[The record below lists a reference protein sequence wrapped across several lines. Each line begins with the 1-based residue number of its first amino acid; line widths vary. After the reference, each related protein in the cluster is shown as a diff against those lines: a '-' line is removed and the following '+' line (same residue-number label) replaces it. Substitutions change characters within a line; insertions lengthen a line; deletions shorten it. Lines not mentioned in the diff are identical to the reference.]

1 MAVAK
6 VLRIALYSIQ
16 WIWTVVILGIVPN
29 QLVIKNQAL
38 DSPSGG
44 TGSLC
49 ALNWS
54 LGLSRCNFAVAW
66 AAIAFAILSVAIAWY
81 FLDSIVGSV
90 GFPYNVEMVIFCW
103 LSLWWFV
110 GAITISAVKAGNAP
124 RGANVVLAFAWML
137 VFFPIGSAVLAVK
150 SAQPFGKKANR
161 SIENSVNNEE
171 DERSAESIEGDEY
184 A

>member
-6 VLRIALYSIQ
+6 IVRISLYTFQ
-16 WIWTVVILGIVPN
+16 WIWTVVILGVVPN
-29 QLVIKNQAL
+29 QLVLKGVAL
-38 DSPSGG
+38 NRDSGG
-44 TGSLC
+44 MGSVC

-81 FLDSIVGSV
+81 FLDSRVS
-90 GFPYNVEMVIFCW
+90 FPYNVEMVIFCW

-110 GAITISAVKAGNAP
+110 GAITLSAVKAGNAP
-124 RGANVVLAFAWML
+124 KGANVVLAFAWML

-150 SAQPFGKKANR
+150 SAQPFSKKAN
-161 SIENSVNNEE
+161 SAAAADE
-171 DERSAESIEGDEY
+171 ERSATSIEGDDY